1 MTHRLT
7 WTTKPFDN
15 ELASGMLSV
24 VGNKIRV
31 SGAAKSVLGRTKL
44 MYWAAAPSV
53 TGLSFSGNGL
63 PFPNP
68 TVAYENTPNKGEI
81 MLGVGGTFDF
91 MLEGMP
97 NAYYVGN
104 GTLYMAPHLTL
115 RLCGVEKCEDR
126 YVSIK
131 LDDGVPFRTLTYP
144 APPSKK
150 PRDSPLFYLEPWHG
164 PRTQEEILRAR
175 AYPEKN
181 ITPDNF
187 WGKAV
192 PN

>member
-7 WTTKPFDN
+7 WTTKQFDN
-15 ELASGMLSV
+15 ELANGTLTV
-24 VGNKIRV
+24 VGNKIQV
-31 SGAAKSVLGRTKL
+31 SGTVKDTRYTKL
-44 MYWAAAPSV
+44 MYWAAAPSKV
-53 TGLSFSGNGL
+53 GLSFSGNGL
-63 PFPNP
+63 PFANP
-68 TVAYENTPNKGEI
+68 SIAYENTPNKGEVE
-81 MLGVGGTFDF
+81 LQTGTFTF
-91 MLEGMP
+91 TLNSVP

-104 GTLYMAPHLTL
+104 GTLYMPPHLTL
-115 RLCGVEKCEDR
+115 KACSGEGCEDKHIT
-126 YVSIK
+126 VKI
-131 LDDGVPFRTLTYP
+131 DEGMPFRTLTYP

-164 PRTQEEILRAR
+164 ARTQEEILRAR
-175 AYPEKN
+175 GYPDKN